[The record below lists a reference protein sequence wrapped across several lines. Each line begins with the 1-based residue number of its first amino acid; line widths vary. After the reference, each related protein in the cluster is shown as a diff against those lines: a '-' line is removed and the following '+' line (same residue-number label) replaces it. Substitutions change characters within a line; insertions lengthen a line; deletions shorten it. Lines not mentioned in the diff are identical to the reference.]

1 VLAQLIRELYAKYKE
16 NPDESHKGSVVQF
29 KKKNCD
35 YQKYADIW
43 GFKLFLLRY
52 MHVSD
57 FFQSHVFGGYCFWN
71 QFVAFVD
78 FVGIAGV

>member
-1 VLAQLIRELYAKYKE
+1 MELTTPALLFPAISLLMLAYTNRFVVL
-16 NPDESHKGSVVQF
+16 SHKGSVVQF

-35 YQKYADIW
+35 YQKYADIC
-43 GFKLFLLRY
+43 
-52 MHVSD
+52 

-78 FVGIAGV
+78 FVGIVKRF